1 MAWRS
6 LRVFALAAVACVP
19 AASCGGSDET
29 GTTSGSSASDGGA
42 ESIDGASAGQ
52 RNDAGPF
59 GNPAACNADDVVAS
73 ISTCIDDGTSPR
85 SCLAS
90 ARAGDSSP
98 CDADADGMDDALEDA
113 MMKSYAPVFAYNLGD
128 GGHTAGSSEPNW
140 PINVAHY
147 AANATLIWRVDDNAS
162 SVETV
167 DANPTLAALPGENF
181 EGHAASSPVLGDGPN
196 FWLCLNQP
204 GGNYSDDAL
213 VTSMDAS
220 RTLADG
226 IDLFADVRPSGSD
239 SSGNYAV
246 IGYMLYYAYNSFS
259 LDNHEGDWEGGAVF
273 VNLDTGAV
281 AAVDTERHATADTE
295 KLVPLE
301 GPGALDAKDPN
312 GEAPF
317 YDVCSPTDSNA
328 IGGVRFWDFSG
339 KRHHPVFYPAA
350 GSHASYAYPGAT
362 KIQGVGCSEAT
373 MVRDVHNGNAEKL
386 VPFDNAYYA
395 DFTGGTKSIVT
406 NGVHFVNLGE
416 PAHLRAT
423 FSAFAGQWGCQL
435 GSIAKSYPGP
445 WDNQRLCR
453 HWLTNDWGSAPP
465 FSPSTATTCN

>member
-1 MAWRS
+1 MVSGS
-6 LRVFALAAVACVP
+6 LRIFAVATIACLP
-19 AASCGGSDET
+19 AASCGGSDDAASRQ
-29 GTTSGSSASDGGA
+29 TSSDGGA
-42 ESIDGASAGQ
+42 DVRSDAAIFGPGGDASPLGAPGACNSDAIVASLASCLDGGEGPRACLAAA
-52 RNDAGPF
+52 RNDA
-59 GNPAACNADDVVAS
+59 
-73 ISTCIDDGTSPR
+73 I
-85 SCLAS
+85 
-90 ARAGDSSP
+90 P

-128 GGHTAGSSEPNW
+128 GGHTDGSTEPNW
-140 PINVAHY
+140 PINIAHY

-167 DANPTLAALPGENF
+167 DATPTLAALPGENF
-181 EGHAASSPVLGDGPN
+181 EGHAASSPFLGDGPN

-226 IDLFADVRPSGSD
+226 IDVFSDVRPSGSD
-239 SSGNYAV
+239 PSGNYAV

-281 AAVDTERHATADTE
+281 AAIDTERHATADTE

-312 GEAPF
+312 GETPY
-317 YDVCSPTDSNA
+317 YDVCSPTDSND
-328 IGGVRFWDFSG
+328 IGGVRFWDYSG
-339 KRHHPVFYPAA
+339 KRHHAVFYPAA

-373 MVRDVHNGNAEKL
+373 MVRDVHNGNAEKF
-386 VPFDNAYYA
+386 VPFEGAYYA
-395 DFTGGTKSIVT
+395 DFGGGGAKSTVT

-416 PAHLRAT
+416 PGHLRAS

-465 FSPSTATTCN
+465 FSPSTATTCD

>member
-1 MAWRS
+1 MVLRS
-6 LRVFALAAVACVP
+6 LRVFALTTLAILP
-19 AASCGGSDET
+19 ATSCGGADDASEA
-29 GTTSGSSASDGGA
+29 SSNASDGGPNA
-42 ESIDGASAGQ
+42 AIDAQSNAGAADASPVGGSAACRADDIVAAISACIDGG
-52 RNDAGPF
+52 G
-59 GNPAACNADDVVAS
+59 G
-73 ISTCIDDGTSPR
+73 PR
-85 SCLAS
+85 SCLAT
-90 ARAGDSSP
+90 ARAGNASS
-98 CDADADGMDDALEDA
+98 CDADADGIDDALEDA
-113 MMKSYAPVFAYNLGD
+113 MMKSYAPVFAFNLGD
-128 GGHTAGSSEPNW
+128 GGHTAGSTEPNW
-140 PINVAHY
+140 PINVDHY
-147 AANATLIWRVDDNAS
+147 LANATVIWRVDDNAS

-167 DANPTLAALPGENF
+167 DLAPTLAALPSEKF
-181 EGHAASSPVLGDGPN
+181 DGHPATSPVLGDGPN

-213 VTSMDAS
+213 VTTMDAS
-220 RTLADG
+220 RTLAEG
-226 IDLFADVRPSGSD
+226 IDLFVDVRPAGSD
-239 SSGNYAV
+239 PQGKYAV

-281 AAVDTERHATADTE
+281 AALDTERHATADTE

-312 GEAPF
+312 GEAPY
-317 YDVCSPTDSNA
+317 YDVCDPTDTND
-328 IGGVRFWDFSG
+328 IGGVRFWDFGG
-339 KRHHPVFYPAA
+339 KEHHAVIYAAA

-386 VPFDNAYYA
+386 VPFESAYSTDWSGA
-395 DFTGGTKSIVT
+395 KSTIT

-416 PAHLRAT
+416 PGHLRAA
-423 FSAFAGQWGCQL
+423 FSSFAGQWGCQL

-453 HWLTNDWGSAPP
+453 HWLTNDWGNAPP
-465 FSPSTATTCN
+465 FQPSTATTCE